1 PAPSLEVSSRLR
13 RSNPQTPTAKG
24 WLVRECPGRLK
35 SGLRSAAKAFAGR
48 AELPRLRVRCPA
60 LLQTFVFSLGELLF
74 NNFGEL
80 QTPLPILGLSE
91 SRPLRGGAHEL
102 PAQPTAAFH
111 PARRL

>member
-1 PAPSLEVSSRLR
+1 MTRTPEERITIR
-13 RSNPQTPTAKG
+13 REG
-24 WLVRECPGRLK
+24 
-35 SGLRSAAKAFAGR
+35 FAGR

-91 SRPLRGGAHEL
+91 SRPLRGGFSAHEL
-102 PAQPTAAFH
+102 PHNPQRLFI
-111 PARRL
+111 RRVRYEIAPRLRET